1 MAAAAKPSMT
11 KQLLGITLL
20 LLLCV
25 PSFVRVD
32 AVAETPVFY
41 RRMLQASNPYAMCA
55 GGKFPNGCSSNQS
68 CYDGKTCTTASSC
81 CTQCQRSKYGGK
93 RCCGSLYG
101 ISCLAV

>member
-1 MAAAAKPSMT
+1 MATAAKPSMT

-25 PSFVRVD
+25 PAFVRVD
-32 AVAETPVFY
+32 AVAETPVFH
-41 RRMLQASNPYAMCA
+41 RRMLQATYSTCA

-68 CYDGKTCTTASSC
+68 CYDGNTCTTASSC
-81 CTQCQRSKYGGK
+81 CSQCQASKNGGK

-101 ISCLAV
+101 ISCSAV